1 MASLKLAP
9 RCIPMNQKKKGASSS
24 ETNKWIGFWGLD
36 LIAQD
41 EFLKECF
48 GKELFSDPAGRYLI
62 ISNSGTSMGTVLN
75 PLHSSGT
82 LLYFGD
88 SKSAVRYAIA
98 RREWFEG
105 KNIAVSDACIG
116 KFCPIGN
123 CSCAS
128 KD

>member
-9 RCIPMNQKKKGASSS
+9 RCISMSQEQADFLSP

-41 EFLKECF
+41 EFLKGCF

-62 ISNSGTSMGTVLN
+62 ISNSGTSRGTVLN
-75 PLHSSGT
+75 PLRSSGM

-88 SKSAVRYAIA
+88 PQNAVQYAVA
-98 RREWFEG
+98 RKEWFKG
-105 KNIAVSDACIG
+105 KNMAVSDACIG